1 MKLDPTLATVGL
13 LTVVFIGGL
22 AMAGPAS
29 SDPGTV
35 PLKREATVGIVY
47 PRMASGVLT
56 YASLADLPDRMLLK
70 CGQTAISEQDIK
82 DEIAKSPEKV
92 REQLGKSAFFM
103 LEQKASRKLLAQA
116 AKNASDGKGA
126 ADEGTLIRSYLKGVV
141 GKVSVTDAEVRNF
154 YKKNPDMFGG
164 ATFDQVKTYLR
175 RYLVKEKQQAAVVEH
190 LRSFGK
196 RTPIQVS
203 AAWVKEQAPLMRDN
217 PVDKARASGRPSM
230 VDFGRHGCGPC
241 DMMTPILKTLRK
253 KLKGRAN
260 ILFVHVG
267 EEQILAA
274 RYGVR
279 SIPVQVFFGKDGKEV
294 ARHTGFFPQ
303 DRIEK
308 RLAQMGVK

>member
-1 MKLDPTLATVGL
+1 MKLDPVPATVGL
-13 LTVVFIGGL
+13 LTVVFVLGL
-22 AMAGPAS
+22 AIAGPAL
-29 SDPGTV
+29 SDPGAA
-35 PLKREATVGIVY
+35 PLKERATIGIIY
-47 PRMASGVLT
+47 PRVPSGVLT
-56 YASLADLPDRMLLK
+56 YASLADLPSGTLLK
-70 CGQTAISEQDIK
+70 CGQTAISKQDIR
-82 DEIAKSPEKV
+82 DEIAKSPEKA
-92 REQLGKSAFFM
+92 REQLGKSAFFL
-103 LEQKASRKLLAQA
+103 LEQMATRKLLAQA

-126 ADEGTLIRSYLKGVV
+126 ADEGKRIQSYLEGVV
-141 GKVSVTDAEVRNF
+141 AKVSVTDAEVRDF
-154 YKKNPDMFGG
+154 YKKNPDMFGA
-164 ATFDQVKTYLR
+164 ATFGQVKTYLR
-175 RYLVKEKQQAAVVEH
+175 RYLVREKQQAAVKEH

-217 PVDKARASGRPSM
+217 PVDKARASGKPTM

-241 DMMTPILKTLRK
+241 DMMTPILKTLK
-253 KLKGRAN
+253 KALKGKAN

-279 SIPVQVFFGKDGKEV
+279 SIPVQVFFDKDGKEV

-308 RLAQMGVK
+308 RLAEMGVR